1 MIQSNIQSNWEEK
14 GLTTDL
20 GYGELLKIL
29 WRRRFW
35 FFGVLAGVLS
45 LTALISL
52 KTQPVYLSSMQLL
65 VEPNYRG
72 KGDSETQFA
81 DSGVEIDYATQLNL
95 MRSSGLLNKAVA
107 KLQEKYPDMTIK
119 ELKHALEIYQLI
131 EGKNT
136 ETKIIQVDYMDN
148 SPTITREVLETIQ
161 KVYFEYNLEQQEK
174 RLQDGLSFIN
184 SQIPEARQDLIQAE
198 SNITALR
205 NRYNL
210 IDPQQEAGVI
220 SERLENIKQQRES
233 LKAEYRDI
241 NGRYLQLQ
249 QQLGIFEENPT
260 ISSRLTQSQRYQNLL
275 NQLQA
280 VEVELEKQRT
290 RFTDSNPIIQDLLA
304 QRDSKKALLRE
315 EIIRV
320 LGKVPPQ
327 LNLELASLQKQGQL
341 GGSETNILENLTQ
354 LKADL
359 TGIEQRQL
367 SLAQTEQALSA
378 QLNEFPQ
385 IIAQYNNL
393 SQEAEVKRN
402 TLQRLLEAKQ
412 ELGVEIDRGGFNWQ
426 IVEPP
431 SEGLLTGPN
440 TKRDLLLGFVVAS
453 VLGGF
458 TAFMREASDNRVFD
472 RKQIE
477 QQVSLP
483 ILGTIP
489 REPVGKNNHFL
500 GQLPS
505 SSSLPKSLRDIL
517 QWQPFRE
524 SVDIIYENLQLLNSY
539 SSIQSL
545 AVTSAIAKEG
555 KSTLICGLATSIAR
569 RQQRVLIIDANLRCP
584 YLHREF
590 SIRNNDGLSNW
601 LIEGNNFP
609 TIHSISLL
617 GETID
622 LITAGSKT
630 TDPVKLLSNPRFPE
644 LIRNLEQDYDLV
656 LVDTPPVLG
665 TVDAIKTAS
674 CCGGVVV
681 VSRLD
686 TVKISELIEA
696 TNLLAKCNLLGVI
709 ANDSKE
715 TPKERRPEFLLPQ
728 INNLN

>member
-1 MIQSNIQSNWEEK
+1 MVQSSWEDKE
-14 GLTTDL
+14 LTTDL
-20 GYGELLKIL
+20 GYGELFKIL

-45 LTALISL
+45 LTTLISFQ
-52 KTQPVYLSSMQLL
+52 KQPVYLSSMQLL

-72 KGDSETQFA
+72 RGNSEPEFA

-95 MRSSGLLNKAVA
+95 MRSSGLLNKALEN
-107 KLQEKYPDMTIK
+107 LQEKYPDMTIE
-119 ELKHALEIYQLI
+119 ELKDALKIYQLI
-131 EGKNT
+131 EGRDT
-136 ETKIIQVDYMDN
+136 ETKIIQVDYMGG

-161 KVYFEYNLEQQEK
+161 KVYFEYNLEQQKK

-184 SQIPEARQDLIQAE
+184 NQIPEARQDLIQAE
-198 SNITALR
+198 SGITALR
-205 NRYNL
+205 NQYNL
-210 IDPQQEAGVI
+210 IDPEQEAAAI
-220 SERLENIKQQRES
+220 SGRLENIKEQREA
-233 LKAEYRDI
+233 LKAEYQDI

-249 QQLGIFEENPT
+249 QHIGIFEENPN

-275 NQLQA
+275 NQLQS
-280 VEVELEKQRT
+280 VELELAEQRA

-304 QRDSKKALLRE
+304 QKDSKKALLRE

-327 LNLELASLQKQGQL
+327 LNLELESLQQQGQL
-341 GGSETNILENLTQ
+341 GGSETNILETITE

-367 SLAQTEQALSA
+367 SLAQTEQALRA
-378 QLNEFPQ
+378 QLNQFPQ

-431 SEGLLTGPN
+431 SEGLLVGPN
-440 TKRDLLLGFVVAS
+440 KKRDLLLGFVVAS
-453 VLGGF
+453 ALGSF
-458 TAFMREASDNRVFD
+458 TAFMREVSDNRVFD

-483 ILGTIP
+483 ILGTLP
-489 REPVGKNNHFL
+489 KEPVSQNNYFL
-500 GQLPS
+500 GQLP

-524 SVDIIYENLQLLNSY
+524 SVDIIYENLQLLNTY

-569 RQQRVLIIDANLRCP
+569 RHQRVLIIDANLRCP

-590 SIRNNDGLSNW
+590 SLKNNNGLSDW

-609 TIHSISLL
+609 TIHSISIL

-644 LIRNLEQDYDLV
+644 LIRNLQRDYDLV
-656 LVDTPPVLG
+656 LLDTPPVIG

-674 CCGGVVV
+674 CCGGVVL

-715 TPKERRPEFLLPQ
+715 TPKERRPQFLLPQ